1 MRFECIPAVRRTAR
15 AVGPQ
20 QFRPNHRPFI
30 TIFCQVRPVAHSPE
44 RQSRWATRPAV
55 RRTAKARSTA
65 RPKSK
70 PRARPGAARKPATV
84 FEPEEQAQPNPRPK
98 AKPSS
103 PSSVGL
109 TAAPLSLRHVY
120 RRPRQFLPDWP
131 SANRQNMSFK
141 RAGAP
146 KGRFTGRFYLILFS
160 RALRDSSIFG

>member
-1 MRFECIPAVRRTAR
+1 MGWRRTAR
-15 AVGPQ
+15 PKGSQKPNQ
-20 QFRPNHRPFI
+20 QISTKHEQRFSLI
-30 TIFCQVRPVAHSPE
+30 LSGSGCGVRPGHQRCPA
-44 RQSRWATRPAV
+44 AGPAV